1 MKVMMHLC
9 PPANDWKELY
19 KAALFEDDNAKIPQ
33 RIAEAERA
41 LAARALELVSAGENQ
56 VREQEAMENA
66 MYFLRLLRKTDE
78 WVNPPCEHSNMTAR
92 LVQQPG

>member
-1 MKVMMHLC
+1 MKVIMRVS

-19 KAALFEDDNAKIPQ
+19 KAALFEDDSVKIPQ

-41 LAARALELVSAGENQ
+41 LAARAAELFGTGEDQ
-56 VREQEAMENA
+56 AREQQAMENA

-78 WVNPPCEHSNMTAR
+78 WVNPSRDHSNMTAR
-92 LVQQPG
+92 LIQQAG

>member
-1 MKVMMHLC
+1 MMHLS

-19 KAALFEDDNAKIPQ
+19 KEALFEDDNAKIPQ